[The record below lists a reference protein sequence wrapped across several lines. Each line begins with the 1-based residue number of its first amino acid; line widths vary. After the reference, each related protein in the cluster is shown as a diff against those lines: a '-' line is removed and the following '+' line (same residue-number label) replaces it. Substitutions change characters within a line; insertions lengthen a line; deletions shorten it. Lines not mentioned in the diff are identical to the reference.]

1 MRATGFIHP
10 VVQQLHTSNN
20 ELDGVL
26 ALQVQSMKRKG
37 RQIRPESFTLPE
49 VRIKLFNHTSYLGRP
64 TNNTPSELASCSHTC
79 NKVYTH
85 ILQQR
90 CIPEVV

>member
-37 RQIRPESFTLPE
+37 RQIRPETFTLPE
-49 VRIKLFNHTSYLGRP
+49 R
-64 TNNTPSELASCSHTC
+64 
-79 NKVYTH
+79 
-85 ILQQR
+85 
-90 CIPEVV
+90 